1 LYKKINDYEKP
12 YLCFSGSLPCNDC
25 LLIGPRQKRK
35 TMPDTVAMK
44 TDSTANVLDHLLVNN
59 KKDPACGM
67 PVSAGISDTAHYKNL
82 VLGFCSKECKQAFEK
97 NPEGLIA
104 AAEIKK

>member
-1 LYKKINDYEKP
+1 MKNLMYVLVAACLGMTACASGPEKIEKP
-12 YLCFSGSLPCNDC
+12 S
-25 LLIGPRQKRK
+25 
-35 TMPDTVAMK
+35 TDTVAMK
-44 TDSTANVLDHLLVNN
+44 ADSTANVFEHLLVNN

-67 PVSAGISDTAHYKNL
+67 PVSAGIGDTAHYKNL
-82 VLGFCSKECKQAFEK
+82 VLGFCSKECKDAFEK

>member
-1 LYKKINDYEKP
+1 MRIFLSALLVCCLMVFACTSGPDKTEKA
-12 YLCFSGSLPCNDC
+12 
-25 LLIGPRQKRK
+25 
-35 TMPDTVAMK
+35 TDTVAMK
-44 TDSTANVLDHLLVNN
+44 SDSTANVLDHLLVNN

-67 PVSAGISDTAHYKNL
+67 PVSAGIHDTAQYKNM
-82 VLGFCSKECKQAFEK
+82 VLGFCSKECKEAFGK

>member
-1 LYKKINDYEKP
+1 MRIFLSSLLAGCLLAVACSSGPDKTEKP
-12 YLCFSGSLPCNDC
+12 A
-25 LLIGPRQKRK
+25 
-35 TMPDTVAMK
+35 TDTVAMK
-44 TDSTANVLDHLLVNN
+44 SDSTANVLDHLLVNN

-67 PVSAGISDTAHYKNL
+67 PVSAGIGDTAHYKNL
-82 VLGFCSKECKQAFEK
+82 VLGFCSKECKEAFEK